1 MIRNLLR
8 AFIAAFVLA
17 LLISGT
23 ARGQFTPECWRE
35 TYVVQPGDTLYS
47 IAEKCDI
54 GYMGLVGINYQ
65 LSSPDKIWP
74 GQVIRLEAGADIGPA
89 QPATGPAVPG
99 GLQEG
104 GIYLVRPGDSLA
116 RIAYLHNTTVEV
128 LIYLNPE
135 VAPRQILYTGQRIKL
150 PEDARLE
157 KGWVGVNTLLA
168 SRAERIIVRIQDFPP
183 YAALAIYVGEMDE
196 DGRELEDP
204 TLAAEV
210 TADAR
215 GDAEVRIN
223 LPLFAWYDEV
233 WAFEVVTVGAIRP
246 VRALSPAIL
255 IE

>member
-1 MIRNLLR
+1 MTRSWFYSLL
-8 AFIAAFVLA
+8 AVMLLA
-17 LLISGT
+17 LALPAPAMAQT
-23 ARGQFTPECWRE
+23 LAECRAD
-35 TYVVQPGDTLYS
+35 TYTVRAGDTLYS
-47 IAEKCDI
+47 IGENCDI